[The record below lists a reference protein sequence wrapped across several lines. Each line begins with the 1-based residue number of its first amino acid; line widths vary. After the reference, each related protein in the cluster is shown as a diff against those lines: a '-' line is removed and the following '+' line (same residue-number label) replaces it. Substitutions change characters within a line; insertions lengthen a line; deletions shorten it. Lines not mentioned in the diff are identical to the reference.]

1 MAVNCEV
8 EALPYR
14 FDSPTTFKAPLIF
27 NDANVP
33 APALIASLPILIVP
47 KLAVMEPPSK
57 IPTVVRDE
65 VKMPVPRVLVVK
77 TSVPS
82 IWYLV

>member
-1 MAVNCEV
+1 MSVPVLVRE
-8 EALPYR
+8 E
-14 FDSPTTFKAPLIF
+14 KE
-27 NDANVP
+27 P
-33 APALIASLPILIVP
+33 APAVRASDPMLIEP

-82 IWYLV
+82 IWYLVLTFSMPLVVVERPPTEM